1 MLILEQEAP
10 EVLEIILPNEEP
22 ELPQPCLFS
31 ILMRDH
37 EEGPSS
43 VYDDLDDLTL
53 CQL

>member
-1 MLILEQEAP
+1 
-10 EVLEIILPNEEP
+10 VLEIILPNEEP
-22 ELPQPCLFS
+22 ELPQPYLFS

-53 CQL
+53 ANYDEEWYPDIDD